1 MNSVS
6 QLPWAAYAQLSAAIE
21 MWAIKQVLHILE
33 QILSRC
39 AEWSTPWAVFYTL
52 NICVRQRLN
61 LEPGSSCRGVY
72 CSHTSNTAAAC
83 ARGYYAGPFPCH
95 VDKLLFCQSRI
106 RALREMAS
114 RHALPALF
122 PGAELQTLP
131 TLTTQIP
138 SDHPERKQWVPAAK
152 VGPHQSADTHLIPCH
167 SPLCFQ
173 RGRL

>member
-106 RALREMAS
+106 RALHEMENQPLIMHFQHCS
-114 RHALPALF
+114 QVQSCRLCPPSPHRSPVTTQRGNSGSMLPKWDLIN
-122 PGAELQTLP
+122 LQTL
-131 TLTTQIP
+131 I
-138 SDHPERKQWVPAAK
+138 
-152 VGPHQSADTHLIPCH
+152 
-167 SPLCFQ
+167 
-173 RGRL
+173 